1 MWKCSNNNRQVSLRV
16 FGVPVQEKER
26 SQDVF
31 EYVVGMLE
39 EVGTGNVDWYIDRTH
54 PIGKTYF
61 DKGYRKCKSII
72 VRFTAF

>member
-39 EVGTGNVDWYIDRTH
+39 EVGTGNVD
-54 PIGKTYF
+54 
-61 DKGYRKCKSII
+61 
-72 VRFTAF
+72 